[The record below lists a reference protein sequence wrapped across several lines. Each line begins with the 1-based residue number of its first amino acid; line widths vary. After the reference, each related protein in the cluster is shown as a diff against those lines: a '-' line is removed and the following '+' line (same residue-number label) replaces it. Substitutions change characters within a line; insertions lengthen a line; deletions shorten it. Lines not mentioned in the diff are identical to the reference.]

1 MNKLLVLATCAV
13 LSVGNVAAQSDSLN
27 LKDITSGRY
36 YAHRIYGVRPAND
49 GNSYTQLSEDSRR
62 IIRRSF
68 KNGEEIGT
76 LFDASTARGPIKLE
90 HIDGYIMSPD
100 ESRILLQTK
109 TKSIYRR
116 SFTAEYYIFDVKNN
130 RFTHLSEGG
139 PQQVPVFSPD
149 GTMIAFARKNNLFL
163 VKLLFDNAESQITK
177 DGKFNEVSRPT
188 AKYWRGFA
196 MMKAKC
202 LSILSRNSRAL
213 TPLSSNTTNTQ
224 VHTTTNI
231 LLQVRKT
238 RKFLSKPL
246 I

>member
-27 LKDITSGRY
+27 LKDITAGRY

-90 HIDGYIMSPD
+90 YIDGYIMSPD
-100 ESRILLQTK
+100 ESHILLQTK

-163 VKLLFDNAESQITK
+163 VFSCDTY
-177 DGKFNEVSRPT
+177 F
-188 AKYWRGFA
+188 
-196 MMKAKC
+196 
-202 LSILSRNSRAL
+202 
-213 TPLSSNTTNTQ
+213 
-224 VHTTTNI
+224 
-231 LLQVRKT
+231 
-238 RKFLSKPL
+238 
-246 I
+246 